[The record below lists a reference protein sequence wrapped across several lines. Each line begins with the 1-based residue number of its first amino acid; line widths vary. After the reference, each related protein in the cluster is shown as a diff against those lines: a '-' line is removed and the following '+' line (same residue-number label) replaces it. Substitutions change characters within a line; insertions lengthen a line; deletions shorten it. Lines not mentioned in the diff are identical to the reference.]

1 MQKSGWTFTTLV
13 GRYSDYSIK
22 KRTSLGVRLV
32 LFSVEIKGNKT
43 LTYYLLPFQ
52 NNKKWSKQR
61 CLIRTGNEQGL
72 GLHNPAL
79 SETDRSRGQCVQ
91 CQHFVILSLVV
102 CVRQESRFYRDSPKA
117 PWPVLSVLSGTFFYW
132 LSHNWLIN
140 FWKFRKHHSG
150 LDGILRFLK
159 HRKSSIAFISAHR
172 SSGKFARERESA
184 FGVFKV
190 FKGADCTSRICPM
203 LRATLGLAFKSSF
216 QLKSLL

>member
-102 CVRQESRFYRDSPKA
+102 VCVRQESRF
-117 PWPVLSVLSGTFFYW
+117 LSGFSESSMTSA
-132 LSHNWLIN
+132 LSFEWHVFLLIIAQLTD
-140 FWKFRKHHSG
+140 K
-150 LDGILRFLK
+150 FLK
-159 HRKSSIAFISAHR
+159 IPETSHLSGWGSSLPQTPQVFYCFYLC
-172 SSGKFARERESA
+172 SSLFR
-184 FGVFKV
+184 
-190 FKGADCTSRICPM
+190 
-203 LRATLGLAFKSSF
+203 
-216 QLKSLL
+216 